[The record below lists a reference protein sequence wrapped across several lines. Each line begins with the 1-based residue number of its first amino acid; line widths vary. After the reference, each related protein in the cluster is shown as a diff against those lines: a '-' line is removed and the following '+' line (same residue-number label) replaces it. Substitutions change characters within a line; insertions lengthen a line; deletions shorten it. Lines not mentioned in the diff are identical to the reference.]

1 METLKNFAYR
11 LRELFADSALG
22 EGLAVAFTGALLS
35 GFSVGGLAPLGIA
48 FLTAAWCSS
57 LNPYFAFAGVAAGS
71 LIAGSFAQAVSSG
84 LIMAVIFFTMNR
96 FKLHRA
102 YRYLIM
108 AAAMLAAYPVFG
120 ELTLEGAAS
129 YFGGTCLTVLIAL
142 LMTHA
147 LLGVYAIRG
156 RRLLSD
162 EQLLTVALLGGMIAL
177 SFGNFRLLGISPGAI
192 FTALVC
198 MYAAYAKGIAGVA
211 CAAAVACGRVL
222 GCSGDLLLIAVLC
235 SCTLLCSCM
244 RMFGRWGVCG
254 GFVFP
259 SLIFAMLVNG
269 TGTLTIVETVIS
281 GAVFALT
288 PRGFLEL
295 LEYNSAAKRTEQM
308 QLRLDFIIGRLVA
321 LSRVLQEMSRLFE
334 NGEGNADGFIHRQ
347 LAGVSDSL
355 CRLVKED
362 GRRRRKGFFV
372 EVGCACCPKSGNTET
387 GDSLSVREIDGRLM
401 AAISDGMGSGHDARR
416 ESMQTVELM
425 CDLMSVGFQ
434 LDEAAECV
442 NRLLMLREDKE
453 MYATLDAAL
462 FDPAAGMMSLAKHG
476 APPSYILRNGK
487 LSTLYA
493 EALPVGI
500 IEDARPAVCNVDM
513 QRGDIVIM
521 MSDGIADALGSELI
535 AAVTERTISA
545 ETADDAANSLLD
557 LARRKGRT
565 KDDMSVIVAM
575 VG

>member
-1 METLKNFAYR
+1 METLKNLAYR
-11 LRELFADSALG
+11 LRELVADSELI
-22 EGLAVAFTGALLS
+22 EGLTAAFTAALLS
-35 GFSVGGLAPLGIA
+35 GFSAGGLAPFGIA
-48 FLTAAWCSS
+48 FLTAAWCST
-57 LNPYFAFAGVAAGS
+57 LNPYFVFAGVAAGS
-71 LIAGSFAQAVSSG
+71 LLAGNFAQAVSSG
-84 LIMAVIFFTMNR
+84 LMIAVIFFTMNR
-96 FKLHRA
+96 YKLHRA

-108 AAAMLAAYPVFG
+108 AAAMLAAYPIFG
-120 ELTLEGAAS
+120 ELSFEGAAS

-147 LLGVYAIRG
+147 LTGVYAIRG
-156 RRLLSD
+156 RRLLTD
-162 EQLLTVALLGGMIAL
+162 EQLLTLALLGGMIAL

-198 MYAAYAKGIAGVA
+198 MYAAFSKGIAGVA
-211 CAAAVACGRVL
+211 CAAAVACGRVF
-222 GCSGDLLLIAVLC
+222 GCGGDLLLIAVLC
-235 SCTLLCSCM
+235 SCTLLCSCV
-244 RMFGRWGVCG
+244 RLFGRWGVCG

-259 SLIFAMLVNG
+259 SLIFAMLIHG
-269 TGTLTIVETVIS
+269 TGTLTIMETIIAGS
-281 GAVFALT
+281 IFALT
-288 PRGFLEL
+288 PQGFLEL
-295 LEYNSAAKRTEQM
+295 LEHNSASRRTEQM
-308 QLRLDFIIGRLVA
+308 QQRLDFITGRLVA
-321 LSRVLQEMSRLFE
+321 LSRVLDEMSHLFE
-334 NGEGNADGFIHRQ
+334 ADDADGFIHRQ

-372 EVGCACCPKSGNTET
+372 EVGSACCPKHGNAET
-387 GDSLSVREIDGRLM
+387 GDSMSVRQFDGRLM

-416 ESMQTVELM
+416 ESMQAVELM

-453 MYATLDAAL
+453 IYATLDAAV
-462 FDPAAGMMSLAKHG
+462 FDPVSGRMSLAKHG

-500 IEDARPAVCNVDM
+500 IEDARPAVCDVDM
-513 QRGDIVIM
+513 QRGDILIM

-535 AAVTERTISA
+535 AAVTERTITA
-545 ETADDAANSLLD
+545 ETADDAAESLLD